1 MLNRFTIP
9 TRLLGAT
16 ALLLVFTL
24 GLFLTVTL
32 AHLTQQSQRAETRQ
46 LQDLFLMLQAGLA
59 ESAPASEA
67 DANSRPPNHQNP
79 APVFRQFTEQYAVQ
93 ATLHRAAGR
102 AFETGVGTL
111 EGDSGFVREDLDRV
125 MAGEVLLRRGSEGG
139 VALATYGRVFNDA
152 AGQPVGVLE
161 LVMDRSGYA
170 SDYRQALVS
179 ILGVGLLVLVLG
191 VGGFWFIA
199 RGIVGPLNDSIARV
213 NGIALGE
220 GDLTQRLPVQ
230 GQDEMAQLAT
240 AFNAFVE
247 RMQDLVR
254 QVGAA
259 TEQLAAASNQLSIT
273 SGETSQQVLSQQSE
287 TDQVATAMNEMTAT
301 VQEVA
306 RNANEAARSAQQTD
320 EEASAG
326 REVVRQTIA
335 SIQSLAAGVEDGA
348 AVIERLSADSAEI
361 GQVLDVIR
369 SIADQTNLLALNA
382 AIEAARA
389 GEQGRGFAVVADEVR
404 TLASRTQSS
413 TEEIQKM
420 IERLQGNAGNA
431 VAAMEK
437 GRVQG
442 RESVAQASRAGDSLE
457 AITGA
462 VASINDMNAQIASA
476 AEEQSAVAEE
486 INRNVIN
493 ISQAVDQTARGSQ
506 QISSASETLARLA
519 ADLQGQLSRF
529 KI

>member
-1 MLNRFTIP
+1 
-9 TRLLGAT
+9 
-16 ALLLVFTL
+16 
-24 GLFLTVTL
+24 
-32 AHLTQQSQRAETRQ
+32 
-46 LQDLFLMLQAGLA
+46 
-59 ESAPASEA
+59 
-67 DANSRPPNHQNP
+67 
-79 APVFRQFTEQYAVQ
+79 
-93 ATLHRAAGR
+93 
-102 AFETGVGTL
+102 
-111 EGDSGFVREDLDRV
+111 
-125 MAGEVLLRRGSEGG
+125 
-139 VALATYGRVFNDA
+139 
-152 AGQPVGVLE
+152 
-161 LVMDRSGYA
+161 
-170 SDYRQALVS
+170 
-179 ILGVGLLVLVLG
+179 VLVLG